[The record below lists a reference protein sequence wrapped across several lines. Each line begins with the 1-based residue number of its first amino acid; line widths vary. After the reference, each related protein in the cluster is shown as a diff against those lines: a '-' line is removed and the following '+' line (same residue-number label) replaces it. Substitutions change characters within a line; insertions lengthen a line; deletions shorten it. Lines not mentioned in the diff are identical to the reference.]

1 MIIILAPTLTH
12 TNSHSQVH
20 MLKPKLIQ
28 WSYFSQ
34 IHALSQIHVY
44 GIWVYLQLQVN
55 AENVASNALS
65 KHSLRLKLS
74 LRSSQTYT
82 EHKAT
87 LQSTLVVTLK
97 LVSHTG
103 ALWLQR
109 QATWEHKTSIKYH
122 LVPVWLVLADVKLKK
137 TSFLL
142 LVRWLI
148 DWLIRSFIQEILIK
162 CLQGTRYCAST
173 RNIMIMRQVKSL
185 LSWNLPSGGRNG
197 LGWWED
203 RSK

>member
-1 MIIILAPTLTH
+1 MILVGLWNINTSAMIIILAPTLTH

-20 MLKPKLIQ
+20 MLKSKLIQ

-109 QATWEHKTSIKYH
+109 QATWKHKTSIKYH
-122 LVPVWLVLADVKLKK
+122 LVPVLASASRCKVEKDIIPAPC
-137 TSFLL
+137 S
-142 LVRWLI
+142 LI
-148 DWLIRSFIQEILIK
+148 DWLIDWFVHSFK
-162 CLQGTRYCAST
+162 KY
-173 RNIMIMRQVKSL
+173 
-185 LSWNLPSGGRNG
+185 
-197 LGWWED
+197 
-203 RSK
+203 